1 MSPRDRSW
9 LRPAFSPAGPVEAS
23 TAWPDLDPQRCA
35 ARFGRRAVEFS
46 RAEYAVLELLVAH
59 PHVLITREELSV
71 HGWHEPLRSTDRV
84 TSAVKRIRQRLARA
98 GVDAE
103 QLVTIHALGY
113 RWDPSPDD
121 DDVATARSA

>member
-9 LRPAFSPAGPVEAS
+9 LRPAFSPAAEA
-23 TAWPDLDPQRCA
+23 TDAAWPELDPQLSV
-35 ARFGRRAVEFS
+35 ARFGPRTVEFS

-71 HGWHEPLRSTDRV
+71 HGWHEPLTSTDRV

-98 GVDAE
+98 GVDAD

-113 RWDPSPDD
+113 RWDPRPEAA
-121 DDVATARSA
+121 VADARSA

>member
-9 LRPAFSPAGPVEAS
+9 LRPAFSPAGAPS
-23 TAWPDLDPQRCA
+23 TAWPELDTQRCTA
-35 ARFGRRAVEFS
+35 LFGRSAVEFS

-59 PHVLITREELSV
+59 PHVRITREELSV

-113 RWDPSPDD
+113 RWDPRPS
-121 DDVATARSA
+121 DDVDEARSA